1 MQRKYIM
8 TSNKNIDVPKEG
20 DIVLLKKAISGNLY
34 INSNDIDNTSNGL
47 PPSPV
52 WFFPG
57 TKLLILN
64 DSKIFKCENNFVL
77 VIKFIANRK
86 IYYSS
91 IFIYNDEN
99 DMFEYIK

>member
-1 MQRKYIM
+1 MKRKYVM
-8 TSNKNIDVPKEG
+8 VSNRNIDAPKEG

-57 TKLLILN
+57 TKLLILSN
-64 DSKIFKCENNFVL
+64 AKIFKCDNNFIL
-77 VIKFIANRK
+77 VIKFIANGN

-91 IFIYNDEN
+91 IFIYDNEN
-99 DMFEYIK
+99 DMFEFIK